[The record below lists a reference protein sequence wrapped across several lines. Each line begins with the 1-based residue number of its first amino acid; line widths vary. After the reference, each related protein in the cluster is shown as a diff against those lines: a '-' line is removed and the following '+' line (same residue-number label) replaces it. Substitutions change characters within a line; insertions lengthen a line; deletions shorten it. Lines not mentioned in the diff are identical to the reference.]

1 MKKNLEIKLILILS
15 LLLTSCGFKKINKK
29 DTQVVYLQSIHVTG
43 EQRIAYTLK
52 NNISLIS
59 NDSSKNKYTARIE
72 TKIKKVNKI
81 KDETGKVI
89 RYDLSVTANLE
100 LKNLNNKREIKKIFV
115 RSGDYDV
122 ARVYSDTINNERN
135 LIRNITQQISDDII
149 NFITL
154 LVRD

>member
-1 MKKNLEIKLILILS
+1 MRFFSLIIYNLE
-15 LLLTSCGFKKINKK
+15 
-29 DTQVVYLQSIHVTG
+29 Y
-43 EQRIAYTLK
+43 K
-52 NNISLIS
+52 N
-59 NDSSKNKYTARIE
+59 SSKNKYTARIE

-122 ARVYSDTINNERN
+122 AQIYSDTINNERN
-135 LIRNITQQISDDII
+135 LIRNITKNLQKTVTTISFCRIETKKGVLEGYFLII
-149 NFITL
+149 SMI
-154 LVRD
+154 

>member
-29 DTQVVYLQSIHVTG
+29 DSQLVYLQSIDVTG
-43 EQRIAYTLK
+43 ERRIAYTLK

-59 NDSSKNKYTARIE
+59 NENSKNKYTARIE
-72 TKIKKVNKI
+72 TKIEKTNKI
-81 KDETGKVI
+81 KDKTGKVT
-89 RYDLSVTANLE
+89 RYDLSATANLE
-100 LKNLNNKREIKKIFV
+100 LENLNNKRKIQKIFV

-122 ARVYSDTINNERN
+122 AQIYSDTINNERN